1 MLRRLTTKG
10 VLEALA
16 STHPG
21 CASRRIFFPGA
32 ANATQWQRQPEQ
44 QQWIS
49 SSTRGLNNSSAAAA
63 AAAAAAPSGEKRK
76 QDWAPGTPPA
86 GRDQTIG
93 EAFAA
98 MQYHARGTRKV
109 KASVLNRILERVTS
123 AEDLKYACLGL
134 KIFKTQGIDL
144 EKKTATL
151 FVKAC
156 CKAGSPQMAVD
167 VLGEAAKY
175 GLDGEGVV
183 SAHRFNYLLSQLYI
197 AGDSE
202 TFTRAVS
209 EAEHRQQSLNAR
221 SHTLISKFE
230 GEMRAK
236 EEARVK
242 AEEEEAARVKAEEE
256 EAARAEEE
264 EKARIQKEEEER
276 KAQQEAAAAAAAA
289 EEASLK
295 EKAEEEAAAALEAQK
310 AEEDRAKEEAATAG
324 GNGDVSSPGGG
335 DAKAEPEA
343 EGGEEKR

>member
-10 VLEALA
+10 VVEALA

-21 CASRRIFFPGA
+21 CASRRIFFAGA
-32 ANATQWQRQPEQ
+32 VNVTQWQRQLEQ

-49 SSTRGLNNSSAAAA
+49 SSTRGLNSSSAAAA
-63 AAAAAAPSGEKRK
+63 AAAAAAPTGEKRR

-123 AEDLKYACLGL
+123 EEDLKYACLGL

-183 SAHRFNYLLSQLYI
+183 SAHCFNYLLSQLYI

-221 SHTLISKFE
+221 SHTLIAKFE

-256 EAARAEEE
+256 E
-264 EKARIQKEEEER
+264 KARLEKEEEER
-276 KAQQEAAAAAAAA
+276 KAQEEAAAAAAAA
-289 EEASLK
+289 EEARLK

-310 AEEDRAKEEAATAG
+310 KVEEDRAKEEAATTEG
-324 GNGDVSSPGGG
+324 DGDVSSPGGG

>member
-1 MLRRLTTKG
+1 MLRRLPTKG
-10 VLEALA
+10 VVEALA

-21 CASRRIFFPGA
+21 CASRRIFVPA
-32 ANATQWQRQPEQ
+32 VNATHWRRQPGQ

-49 SSTRGLNNSSAAAA
+49 SSTRGLNSSSAAAA
-63 AAAAAAPSGEKRK
+63 VAAAAAPSGEKIK
-76 QDWAPGTPPA
+76 QDWAPGTPPE

-109 KASVLNRILERVTS
+109 KASVLNRILERVAS
-123 AEDLKYACLGL
+123 EEDLKYACLGL

-144 EKKTATL
+144 DKKTATL

-167 VLGEAAKY
+167 ILGEAAKY

-221 SHTLISKFE
+221 SHTLIAKFE

-256 EAARAEEE
+256 E
-264 EKARIQKEEEER
+264 KARLEKEEEER
-276 KAQQEAAAAAAAA
+276 QAQEEAAAAAA
-289 EEASLK
+289 EEARLK

-310 AEEDRAKEEAATAG
+310 KVEEDRAKEEAATAG
-324 GNGDVSSPGGG
+324 GDGHVSSPGGG
-335 DAKAEPEA
+335 DDAEQVAGGGDAKAEAEA
-343 EGGEEKR
+343 EGGEAKR